1 MHRATKWFLHLVCI
15 QRAATG
21 GKGIYFLHHE
31 NAKICAKMHLAATW
45 KPIKPLLCSSTNH
58 SGQYHGVALDN
69 KFQTIWQFF
78 RSHFLNMLDQFYDT
92 FWSEISETLASF
104 FTQFQKCLQ
113 NTELISIAANN

>member
-45 KPIKPLLCSSTNH
+45 KPIKPLLYSSTKH
-58 SGQYHGVALDN
+58 SGQYYGVALDN

-92 FWSEISETLASF
+92 FWSEISETLLHCNYTF
-104 FTQFQKCLQ
+104 K
-113 NTELISIAANN
+113 I